1 MFCDLI
7 DVCVLFKIDDVDVGN
22 KILLKILVVSNKF
35 RLLMFI
41 WFFLI
46 EDLGCIW
53 CEDGIEFKKLKKLLL
68 ILEVEFNWRD
78 LDGVFIGLIEML
90 FFILVMWL
98 IDGVVVIVCWFIGK
112 KCKRFCKCILILVF
126 IELKG
131 MFEIW
136 GNMFECVVF
145 GERVEEGFNL
155 VE

>member
-1 MFCDLI
+1 MGKLFCDLI
-7 DVCVLFKIDDVDVGN
+7 DVCVLFKIGDVDVGN
-22 KILLKILVVSNKF
+22 KILLKFLVVSNKF

-68 ILEVEFNWRD
+68 ILEVEFKWRD
-78 LDGVFIGLIEML
+78 LDGVF
-90 FFILVMWL
+90 
-98 IDGVVVIVCWFIGK
+98 VCWFIGK

>member
-1 MFCDLI
+1 M
-7 DVCVLFKIDDVDVGN
+7 
-22 KILLKILVVSNKF
+22 LKFLVVSNIF

-68 ILEVEFNWRD
+68 ILEVEFKWRD
-78 LDGVFIGLIEML
+78 LDGVFI
-90 FFILVMWL
+90 
-98 IDGVVVIVCWFIGK
+98 CWFIGK

>member
-22 KILLKILVVSNKF
+22 KILLKFLVVSNIF
-35 RLLMFI
+35 RLLVFI

-53 CEDGIEFKKLKKLLL
+53 CEDGIEFKKLKKLFL
-68 ILEVEFNWRD
+68 ILEVEFIWRD
-78 LDGVFIGLIEML
+78 LDGVFI
-90 FFILVMWL
+90 F
-98 IDGVVVIVCWFIGK
+98 WFIGK